1 MRTAWICLLVLVMVA
16 AISLSTGGCS
26 KSDDAEVMPPP
37 TPVAPP
43 LSSDSEEPESQ
54 AGMVSPSGES
64 APVGESEAAE
74 AATAS
79 TELPASL
86 EAAMDGVIGPSA
98 RALQAA
104 LEAGDLETAI
114 AEAVS
119 IRDVAAAAP
128 TLEGAPTDQAELDE
142 FTGYSDD
149 MVADANAVID
159 AAEAGDSA
167 KAAEAGA
174 LLKESCKACH
184 DVFRKE

>member
-1 MRTAWICLLVLVMVA
+1 MRTAWFYLLVLVMVA
-16 AISLSTGGCS
+16 AIGLSTGGCS

-64 APVGESEAAE
+64 APAAESEAE
-74 AATAS
+74 AAA
-79 TELPASL
+79 TEAGGVPASL
-86 EAAMDGVIGPSA
+86 EAAMDDVIGPSS

-104 LEAGDLETAI
+104 LEAGDLEAAI
-114 AEAVS
+114 VEAVC
-119 IRDVAAAAP
+119 IRDVASISP
-128 TLEGAPTDQAELDE
+128 SLEGAPTDQAELDE

-159 AAEAGDSA
+159 AAEAGDLA
-167 KAAEAGA
+167 KAVESGA
-174 LLKESCKACH
+174 LVKESCKACH